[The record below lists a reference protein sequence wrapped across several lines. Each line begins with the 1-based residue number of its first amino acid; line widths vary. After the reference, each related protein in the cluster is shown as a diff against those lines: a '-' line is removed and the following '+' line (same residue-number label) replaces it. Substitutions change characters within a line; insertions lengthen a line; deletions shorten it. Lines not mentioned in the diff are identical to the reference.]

1 MEVGSAV
8 VALIRGRAAV
18 VAMMVV
24 AVVVVAVELHAER
37 LRQVDEERPA
47 RRSRKGH
54 LNVLLIREMKVTIAY
69 TNSV

>member
-1 MEVGSAV
+1 
-8 VALIRGRAAV
+8 
-18 VAMMVV
+18 MMVV

-47 RRSRKGH
+47 RRPRKGH
-54 LNVLLIREMKVTIAY
+54 LNVLLIREIKVKIAY